1 MIGSGN
7 AVQLGAVVRSDR
19 RSFNSPRSRSL
30 FRRRMWR
37 EHSRSLSAPA
47 LRISRCLLHTTR
59 VSSAPLAVSIHFP
72 GTIQSS
78 PPFSIAAALAH
89 SLFCASPA
97 FSRHV
102 LAAPSSWFSSA
113 AAASYLDSDVANAS
127 ANHSM
132 ARSASTNA
140 SAADGA
146 NADIVALSPAVGLL
160 LHSRDDSTDTES
172 ISALQNRV
180 VDIVSELAAHG
191 NGALSDEQT
200 AQKATARMNQIM
212 SQLAVRGTVRELE
225 CVVEAF
231 ASTFATS
238 SGLSAN
244 ESTLVSTWFNTTLQL
259 FCAAVRRSSHAP
271 PYSASAH
278 TPSGRVPLVAAQVD
292 TLLRMLARIDAFRT
306 ASLASA
312 SQSLQPR
319 RHITVTAT
327 TYEPLL
333 VALAHAGQL
342 DACWTT
348 TQRLLSARESL
359 TPPALTAVM
368 AALYRHGMLTSDTT
382 ECSECV

>member
-1 MIGSGN
+1 VP
-7 AVQLGAVVRSDR
+7 VQQWFWLC
-19 RSFNSPRSRSL
+19 SFNAFLIL

-59 VSSAPLAVSIHFP
+59 VPCAPLAASIHLP

-78 PPFSIAAALAH
+78 PSFSIAAALAH
-89 SLFCASPA
+89 SLFGTSPA

-102 LAAPSSWFSSA
+102 LAASSSWFSSA
-113 AAASYLDSDVANAS
+113 AAASCLESDVTNAS

-140 SAADGA
+140 SAADVA
-146 NADIVALSPAVGLL
+146 NADIIALSPAVGLL

-180 VDIVSELAAHG
+180 VGIVSELAAHG
-191 NGALSDEQT
+191 NGVLSNEQT
-200 AQKATARMNQIM
+200 ATARMNQIM

-231 ASTFATS
+231 ASTTISS
-238 SGLSAN
+238 SGRSAN
-244 ESTLVSTWFNTTLQL
+244 MSALVSTWFNTTLQV
-259 FCAAVRRSSHAP
+259 FCAAVRRSSHVP
-271 PYSASAH
+271 QSSASAH
-278 TPSGRVPLVAAQVD
+278 TPSGRVPLAAAQVG
-292 TLLRMLARIDAFRT
+292 TLLRMLARVDAVRT
-306 ASLASA
+306 VSLASA
-312 SQSLQPR
+312 SQPLQPR

-368 AALYRHGMLTSDTT
+368 AALYRHGMLTRRL
-382 ECSECV
+382 